1 MKKVFFSFA
10 IATMMAA
17 LASCG
22 GSSNQNT
29 DSQDSTAVEEEV
41 AAEDVEEEASN
52 LIENEA
58 ITATLAERWTASKVG
73 KKSFEFTLYKNPEK
87 ETGILAYLNF
97 DNLNMSNLERW
108 HSSWDS
114 CTDKIDQIE
123 IGGITFEIYA
133 DNRPNNGK
141 LYIVAD
147 AGEKGLYQFETFKNG
162 FDEQP
167 SIKAMLQSVSF
178 K

>member
-10 IATMMAA
+10 IATMMAS

-97 DNLNMSNLERW
+97 DNLNMSNMERW

-141 LYIVAD
+141 LYI
-147 AGEKGLYQFETFKNG
+147 ETSKNG

>member
-10 IATMMAA
+10 IATMMAS

-41 AAEDVEEEASN
+41 AAEAVEEEANN
-52 LIENEA
+52 LIENEV

-87 ETGILAYLNF
+87 ETGMTTVPTTASSTSWPTLARRA
-97 DNLNMSNLERW
+97 ST
-108 HSSWDS
+108 SS
-114 CTDKIDQIE
+114 
-123 IGGITFEIYA
+123 
-133 DNRPNNGK
+133 RPPRTASTSS
-141 LYIVAD
+141 LP
-147 AGEKGLYQFETFKNG
+147 LRRC
-162 FDEQP
+162 
-167 SIKAMLQSVSF
+167 SKA
-178 K
+178 

>member
-10 IATMMAA
+10 IATMMAS

-29 DSQDSTAVEEEV
+29 DSQDSTAVEAEV

-97 DNLNMSNLERW
+97 DNLNMSNMERW

-141 LYIVAD
+141 LYIVVRLD
-147 AGEKGLYQFETFKNG
+147 DE
-162 FDEQP
+162 FDEGGGEGGEAP
-167 SIKAMLQSVSF
+167 GDTGEDLGL
-178 K
+178 

>member
-10 IATMMAA
+10 IATMMAS

-41 AAEDVEEEASN
+41 AAEAVEEEANN
-52 LIENEA
+52 LIENEV

-73 KKSFEFTLYKNPEK
+73 KKSFGFTLYKNPEK

-97 DNLNMSNLERW
+97 DNLNMSSME
-108 HSSWDS
+108 H
-114 CTDKIDQIE
+114 
-123 IGGITFEIYA
+123 
-133 DNRPNNGK
+133 
-141 LYIVAD
+141 
-147 AGEKGLYQFETFKNG
+147 
-162 FDEQP
+162 
-167 SIKAMLQSVSF
+167 
-178 K
+178 